1 MELENAS
8 IAAEL
13 SSSVPTNQINALLVL
28 LRLYS
33 AGKDVQNYVS
43 TVIQSVLVKSNDPL
57 VRKLCYQL
65 IKGCTITNKYDW
77 DFVVKEIVRDISN
90 QTNNDLCVWALRSIV
105 SLCGTAGQKFQEF
118 FLRSQRQIEV
128 ITPTARYSHFGTL
141 FDCLFA
147 GYVLCAVC
155 VCLLTVLWTNNIDEQ
170 D

>member
-128 ITPTARYSHFGTL
+128 ITPTATTTATTTIDIVISEHCSIV
-141 FDCLFA
+141 CLL
-147 GYVLCAVC
+147 VMCCVC
-155 VCLLTVLWTNNIDEQ
+155 VCVCVC
-170 D
+170 